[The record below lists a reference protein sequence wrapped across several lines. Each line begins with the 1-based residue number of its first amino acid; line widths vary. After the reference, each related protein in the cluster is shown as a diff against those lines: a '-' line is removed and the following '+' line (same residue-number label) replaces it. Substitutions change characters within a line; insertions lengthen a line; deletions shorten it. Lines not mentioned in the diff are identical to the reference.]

1 MKAFTPSFLSLS
13 RAPCRKSLDTS
24 SFSSNHMTT
33 NGSNQLQRKER
44 AESAWAS
51 VPRWERQGVD
61 AVYKTLTLDTQVRAS
76 GKCAALCSTHCRAIS
91 PWSASSYNLR
101 FYTGGSSH
109 ALSVKEKERLSPTS
123 PLFLHIKFI
132 YKHKLPW
139 HKQITCDPPPNNNNT
154 HKHLPSMAYFISCA
168 NIFHMTSALILP
180 TFSSWGNLWEAVL
193 MLKSTLYP
201 AMLLYYSTREPS
213 FLI

>member
-44 AESAWAS
+44 AEAAWVS
-51 VPRWERQGVD
+51 VPRCERQGVD

-109 ALSVKEKERLSPTS
+109 ALSIKEKERISPTS
-123 PLFLHIKFI
+123 PLFLHIKFMY
-132 YKHKLPW
+132 YKHK
-139 HKQITCDPPPNNNNT
+139 QMTVDPPRQHTQTPTLHGVFHILCKHIPHDLGADLAHVQFLGKPVRGST
-154 HKHLPSMAYFISCA
+154 HA
-168 NIFHMTSALILP
+168 
-180 TFSSWGNLWEAVL
+180 
-193 MLKSTLYP
+193 
-201 AMLLYYSTREPS
+201 
-213 FLI
+213 